1 VRVLSPDSDEFAH
14 ISLRIPPQPRETI
27 LKLRPYV
34 AMIISR
40 DPRPIV
46 AYSVAFETER
56 EGGARDGVM
65 VQVRY
70 PDAIVPGA
78 QRNLLQGLR
87 ADAVVPDE
95 ARLIAKEVAVG
106 SDMMA
111 IPRQVLESVPML
123 LGERR
128 RRETERRPE
137 TALRISLDAVIF
149 LDGELVGPDKSDL
162 KGQFAAEFGA
172 RQALYKVIL
181 AKPVAGV
188 EHFLDDLSAAPPP
201 SLAAIQRNPEIFHRI
216 QALGELRRLPR
227 QIGAARFREIV
238 TRAQTQKALSIAR
251 R

>member
-1 VRVLSPDSDEFAH
+1 MRGRMLALHVASVAVASLHIVAATALGHAQELSTRSRSAEILSPAINRGNTALMTITVGDAISGVRVLSPDSDEFAH

-106 SDMMA
+106 SD
-111 IPRQVLESVPML
+111 IVRHDGDSSSS
-123 LGERR
+123 LGERSNAPWR
-128 RRETERRPE
+128 ATETGNGKTP
-137 TALRISLDAVIF
+137 
-149 LDGELVGPDKSDL
+149 
-162 KGQFAAEFGA
+162 
-172 RQALYKVIL
+172 
-181 AKPVAGV
+181 
-188 EHFLDDLSAAPPP
+188 
-201 SLAAIQRNPEIFHRI
+201 
-216 QALGELRRLPR
+216 
-227 QIGAARFREIV
+227 
-238 TRAQTQKALSIAR
+238 
-251 R
+251 